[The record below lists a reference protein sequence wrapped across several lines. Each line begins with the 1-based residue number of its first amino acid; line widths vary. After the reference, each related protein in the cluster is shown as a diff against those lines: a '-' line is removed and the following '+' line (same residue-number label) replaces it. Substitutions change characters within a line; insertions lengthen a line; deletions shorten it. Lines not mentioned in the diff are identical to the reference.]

1 MMGGQLLTPAARTRL
16 IAACRE
22 IVGRGGVISTPDELR
37 VYECD
42 ALIFHHRAAPD
53 LVVLPT
59 STEQVAA
66 LVRLCIREGMPFLP
80 RGSGTGLSGGATPS
94 HGGVVIVLTRMTR
107 ILDLDIP
114 NRMATVQAGC
124 INLWVTRAA
133 KRHGFFYA
141 PDPAS
146 QPACTLGGNVAE
158 NAGGPH
164 CLKYGTTANHVLG
177 VKVVLPNGEVAQL
190 GGRVQ
195 DAPGYDLLGVFVG
208 CEGTL
213 GLCTEVTVRLLP
225 EPEAVKTILAIFRS
239 IEEASSAVSGI
250 IARGIIPVALEM
262 IDRET
267 IQAVEANA
275 KAGYPLNAG
284 AVLLIELEGL
294 RAEIEG
300 EAVGVEATCRD
311 EGCLKVQVAKTEEER
326 ALLWKGRREAAGSFG
341 RMACQYF
348 IQDAVVPR
356 TKLPAVL
363 REVEAIAARH
373 GVRVAN
379 VFHAGDGNV
388 HPMICYDREIPGQL
402 DQAMRAN
409 DEIMRCCIRA
419 GGTVTGEHGIGL
431 EKREY
436 LRLMYGPADLEAM
449 TRVRSVFDPAGLC
462 NPGKIFPEDE
472 PEAAGRA
479 GAIGPACAVAGTA
492 GGRSPDA
499 GRTPRESAR

>member
-1 MMGGQLLTPAARTRL
+1 MTSERPLSAVARTRL
-16 IAACRE
+16 IDACRD
-22 IVGRGGVISTPDELR
+22 IVGNGGVISAPDELR
-37 VYECD
+37 VYDCD
-42 ALIFHHRAAPD
+42 ALIFHHRASPD

-66 LVRLCIREGMPFLP
+66 IVRLCAREGIPFLP
-80 RGSGTGLSGGATPS
+80 RGAGTGLSGGATPS
-94 HGGVVIVLTRMTR
+94 HGGVLIVLTRMTR

-124 INLWVTRAA
+124 INLLLTRAA

-164 CLKYGTTANHVLG
+164 CLKYGTTTNHVLG
-177 VKVVLPNGEVAQL
+177 VKAVLPSGEIVQL

-208 CEGTL
+208 SEGTL
-213 GLCTEVTVRLLP
+213 GLCTEVTVRLMP
-225 EPEAVKTILAIFRS
+225 EPEAVKTILAVFRS
-239 IEEASSAVSGI
+239 IDEASSAVSGI
-250 IARGIIPVALEM
+250 IARGIIPVAMEM

-275 KAGYPLNAG
+275 QAGYPLDAG

-294 RAEIEG
+294 QAEIEA
-300 EAVGVEATCRD
+300 EALGVEATCRA
-311 EGCLKVQVAKTEEER
+311 EGCLGVQVAKTEEER
-326 ALLWKGRREAAGSFG
+326 ALLWKGRKEAAGSFG
-341 RMACQYF
+341 RMGCQYF

-388 HPMICYDREIPGQL
+388 HPMICYDRDVPGEL
-402 DQAMRAN
+402 DRAMRAN

-436 LRLMYGPADLEAM
+436 LRLMYDPADLAAM
-449 TRVRSVFDPAGLC
+449 MRVRAVFDPSGLC
-462 NPGKIFPEDE
+462 NPGKVFPEEEARAESRE
-472 PEAAGRA
+472 PSG
-479 GAIGPACAVAGTA
+479 VAT
-492 GGRSPDA
+492 
-499 GRTPRESAR
+499 